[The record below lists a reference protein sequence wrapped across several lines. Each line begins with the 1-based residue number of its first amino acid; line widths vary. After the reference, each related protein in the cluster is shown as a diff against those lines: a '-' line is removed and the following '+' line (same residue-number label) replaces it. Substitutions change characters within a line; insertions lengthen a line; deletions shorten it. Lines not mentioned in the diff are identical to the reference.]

1 MRIENEL
8 WTMSGREC
16 DALATELF
24 IIQNNLD
31 RPDKRYKRLL
41 KEAVALKDEI
51 VDDLTMRAVY
61 NYYDDIFLKDD
72 VLVID
77 GKMFVSR
84 VLDGVHPS
92 QFKGAY
98 VFVLTAGDFSYKDR
112 PMMDQVFYDLWGTAF
127 ATAARQHLQTH
138 FSQDGRIS
146 EVFGPGLFGIPM
158 STMKGLVSMVDAD
171 RIGVTVN
178 SSNFLLPVKS
188 YGGIYSRV
196 ADNYRPRGGTCATCL
211 GSRLSCNLCE
221 YNPARH
227 LQPKA

>member
-1 MRIENEL
+1 MRIANEL

-31 RPDKRYKRLL
+31 RPEKRYKRLL
-41 KEAVALKDEI
+41 EEAVALKNEI
-51 VDDLTMRAVY
+51 VDDLHPRAVY
-61 NYYDDIFLKDD
+61 NYYDNIFLKDD
-72 VLVID
+72 VLIID

-84 VLDGVHPS
+84 VLSGVHPS
-92 QFKGAY
+92 QFLGAY
-98 VFVLTAGDFSYKDR
+98 VFVLTAGDFSYSDR
-112 PMMDQVFYDLWGTAF
+112 SMMDQVFYDLWGTAF
-127 ATAARQHLQTH
+127 ATAARQHLQKH

-158 STMKGLVSMVDAD
+158 STMRNLVSMVDAD

-178 SSNFLLPVKS
+178 ASNFLLPVKS
-188 YGGIYSRV
+188 YGGIIFRV
-196 ADNYRPRGGTCATCL
+196 SNNYRPRGGTCATCL

>member
-51 VDDLTMRAVY
+51 VDALSLRAVY

-72 VLVID
+72 VLVIN
-77 GKMFVSR
+77 GQMFVSK

-92 QFKGAY
+92 PF
-98 VFVLTAGDFSYKDR
+98 
-112 PMMDQVFYDLWGTAF
+112 
-127 ATAARQHLQTH
+127 
-138 FSQDGRIS
+138 
-146 EVFGPGLFGIPM
+146 
-158 STMKGLVSMVDAD
+158 
-171 RIGVTVN
+171 
-178 SSNFLLPVKS
+178 
-188 YGGIYSRV
+188 
-196 ADNYRPRGGTCATCL
+196 
-211 GSRLSCNLCE
+211 
-221 YNPARH
+221 
-227 LQPKA
+227 